1 MKDYQKNFLTLA
13 LEANA
18 LKFGEFTLK
27 SGRKSPYFFNASALI
42 EHGSLDKLG
51 EILAAKVKD
60 SNLEFDMIF
69 GPAYKGI
76 FLGSILAT
84 KLSKEKN
91 TPICFNRKEV
101 KDHGEGGSLIGAL
114 PKGNVLIID
123 DVISSGLAIRE
134 ALDYLRNYDVNVA
147 GALVTLDRQEQG
159 QNSKLMASS
168 ELIDEGLDILS
179 IISLDDLLD
188 ADEIIDESVLESIK
202 NYSCLLYTSP
212 SPRDGLLSRM
222 PSSA

>member
-84 KLSKEKN
+84 TLSKEKN
-91 TPICFNRKEV
+91 MPICFNRKEV

-168 ELIDEGLDILS
+168 ELIDEGLDIHS

-202 NYSCLLYTSP
+202 NY
-212 SPRDGLLSRM
+212 RDKFRGEDV
-222 PSSA
+222 

>member
-1 MKDYQKNFLTLA
+1 MKDYQKDFLTIA

-42 EHGSLDKLG
+42 EHGSLDELG

-84 KLSKEKN
+84 KLSKQGN
-91 TPICFNRKEV
+91 MPLCFNRKEV

-123 DVISSGLAIRE
+123 DVISSGLAIRK
-134 ALDYLRNYDVNVA
+134 AQAFLKNYDVNIA

-168 ELIDEGLDILS
+168 ELINEGLDVLS
-179 IISLDDLLD
+179 LISLDDLLD
-188 ADEIIDESVLESIK
+188 ADEMIDESVLQSIR
-202 NYSCLLYTSP
+202 NY
-212 SPRDGLLSRM
+212 RDEFRGENV
-222 PSSA
+222 

>member
-1 MKDYQKNFLTLA
+1 MLVACPFD
-13 LEANA
+13 
-18 LKFGEFTLK
+18 
-27 SGRKSPYFFNASALI
+27 SGF
-42 EHGSLDKLG
+42 
-51 EILAAKVKD
+51 
-60 SNLEFDMIF
+60 
-69 GPAYKGI
+69 I

-84 KLSKEKN
+84 KLSKERN
-91 TPICFNRKEV
+91 MPICFNRKEV

-188 ADEIIDESVLESIK
+188 ADEIIDASILERIR
-202 NYSCLLYTSP
+202 NY
-212 SPRDGLLSRM
+212 RDKFRGEDV
-222 PSSA
+222 

>member
-13 LEANA
+13 LEATA

-91 TPICFNRKEV
+91 MPICFNRKEV

-202 NYSCLLYTSP
+202 NY
-212 SPRDGLLSRM
+212 RDKFRGQDV
-222 PSSA
+222 

>member
-42 EHGSLDKLG
+42 EHGSLDELG

-84 KLSKEKN
+84 KLSKQGN
-91 TPICFNRKEV
+91 MPICFNRKEV

-123 DVISSGLAIRE
+123 DVVSSGSAIRE
-134 ALDYLRNYDVNVA
+134 ALAFLKNYDVNIA

-168 ELIDEGLDILS
+168 ELINEGLDVLS
-179 IISLDDLLD
+179 LISLDDLLD
-188 ADEIIDESVLESIK
+188 ADEIIDESILQSIR
-202 NYSCLLYTSP
+202 NY
-212 SPRDGLLSRM
+212 RDEFRGENV
-222 PSSA
+222 

>member
-60 SNLEFDMIF
+60 SNLDFDMIF

-91 TPICFNRKEV
+91 MPICFNRKEV

-202 NYSCLLYTSP
+202 NY
-212 SPRDGLLSRM
+212 RDKFRGEDV
-222 PSSA
+222 

>member
-42 EHGSLDKLG
+42 EHGSLDELG

-84 KLSKEKN
+84 KLSKQGN
-91 TPICFNRKEV
+91 MPLCFNRKEV

-123 DVISSGLAIRE
+123 DVVSSGLAIRE
-134 ALDYLRNYDVNVA
+134 ALAFLRNYNVNIV

-168 ELIDEGLDILS
+168 ELINEGLDVLS

-188 ADEIIDESVLESIK
+188 ADEIIDESVLQSIR
-202 NYSCLLYTSP
+202 NY
-212 SPRDGLLSRM
+212 RDEFRGENV
-222 PSSA
+222 

>member
-134 ALDYLRNYDVNVA
+134 ALDYLRKYDVNVA

-159 QNSKLMASS
+159 QNTKLMASS

-188 ADEIIDESVLESIK
+188 ANEMIDESVLESIR
-202 NYSCLLYTSP
+202 NY
-212 SPRDGLLSRM
+212 RDKFRGEDV
-222 PSSA
+222 

>member
-42 EHGSLDKLG
+42 EHGSLDELG

-84 KLSKEKN
+84 KLSKQGN
-91 TPICFNRKEV
+91 MPICFNRKEV

-123 DVISSGLAIRE
+123 DVVSSGLAIRE
-134 ALDYLRNYDVNVA
+134 ALAFLRNYNVNIV

-168 ELIDEGLDILS
+168 ELINEGLDVLS

-188 ADEIIDESVLESIK
+188 ADEIIDESVLQSIR
-202 NYSCLLYTSP
+202 NY
-212 SPRDGLLSRM
+212 RDEFRGENV
-222 PSSA
+222 

>member
-76 FLGSILAT
+76 FLGTILAT
-84 KLSKEKN
+84 KLSKLGN
-91 TPICFNRKEV
+91 MPICFNRKEV

-202 NYSCLLYTSP
+202 NY
-212 SPRDGLLSRM
+212 RDKFRGEDV
-222 PSSA
+222 

>member
-60 SNLEFDMIF
+60 SNFEFDMIF

-84 KLSKEKN
+84 KLSKERN
-91 TPICFNRKEV
+91 MPICFNRKEV

-168 ELIDEGLDILS
+168 ELINEGLDILS

-188 ADEIIDESVLESIK
+188 ADEIIDASILERIR
-202 NYSCLLYTSP
+202 NY
-212 SPRDGLLSRM
+212 RDKFRGEDV
-222 PSSA
+222 

>member
-42 EHGSLDKLG
+42 EHGSLDELG

-91 TPICFNRKEV
+91 MPICFNRKEV

-134 ALDYLRNYDVNVA
+134 ALSFLRNYDVNIA

-188 ADEIIDESVLESIK
+188 ADEIIDENVLESIR
-202 NYSCLLYTSP
+202 NY
-212 SPRDGLLSRM
+212 RDKYRGVDV
-222 PSSA
+222 

>member
-84 KLSKEKN
+84 KLSKEGN
-91 TPICFNRKEV
+91 MPICFNRKEV

-134 ALDYLRNYDVNVA
+134 ALDYLRKYDVNVA

-159 QNSKLMASS
+159 QNTKLMASS

-202 NYSCLLYTSP
+202 NY
-212 SPRDGLLSRM
+212 RDKFRGEDV
-222 PSSA
+222 

>member
-168 ELIDEGLDILS
+168 ELINEGLDILS

-188 ADEIIDESVLESIK
+188 ADEIIDESVLASII
-202 NYSCLLYTSP
+202 NY
-212 SPRDGLLSRM
+212 RDKFRGEDV
-222 PSSA
+222 

>member
-84 KLSKEKN
+84 KLSKEQN
-91 TPICFNRKEV
+91 MPICFNRKEV

-134 ALDYLRNYDVNVA
+134 ALDYLRKYDVNVA

-159 QNSKLMASS
+159 QNTKLMASS
-168 ELIDEGLDILS
+168 EIIDEGLDILS

-188 ADEIIDESVLESIK
+188 ANEMIDESVLESIR
-202 NYSCLLYTSP
+202 NY
-212 SPRDGLLSRM
+212 RDKFRGEDV
-222 PSSA
+222 

>member
-202 NYSCLLYTSP
+202 NY
-212 SPRDGLLSRM
+212 RDKFKGEDV
-222 PSSA
+222 

>member
-76 FLGSILAT
+76 FLGTILAT
-84 KLSKEKN
+84 KLSKLGN
-91 TPICFNRKEV
+91 MPICFNRKEV

-134 ALDYLRNYDVNVA
+134 ALSFLRNYDVNIA

-159 QNSKLMASS
+159 HNSKLMASS

-188 ADEIIDESVLESIK
+188 ADEIIDGNVLESIR
-202 NYSCLLYTSP
+202 NY
-212 SPRDGLLSRM
+212 RDKYRGVDV
-222 PSSA
+222 

>member
-134 ALDYLRNYDVNVA
+134 ALDYLRKYDVNVA

-159 QNSKLMASS
+159 QNTKLMASS

-202 NYSCLLYTSP
+202 NY
-212 SPRDGLLSRM
+212 RDKFRGEDV
-222 PSSA
+222 

>member
-51 EILAAKVKD
+51 EILAEKVKD

-84 KLSKEKN
+84 KLSKERN
-91 TPICFNRKEV
+91 MPICFNRKEV

-134 ALDYLRNYDVNVA
+134 ALDYLRKYDVNVA

-202 NYSCLLYTSP
+202 NY
-212 SPRDGLLSRM
+212 RDKFRGEDV
-222 PSSA
+222 

>member
-60 SNLEFDMIF
+60 SILEFDMIF

-84 KLSKEKN
+84 KLSKERN
-91 TPICFNRKEV
+91 MPICFNRKEV

-202 NYSCLLYTSP
+202 NY
-212 SPRDGLLSRM
+212 RDKFRGEDV
-222 PSSA
+222 

>member
-76 FLGSILAT
+76 FLGTILAT
-84 KLSKEKN
+84 KLSKLGN
-91 TPICFNRKEV
+91 MPICFNRKEV

-134 ALDYLRNYDVNVA
+134 ALSFLRNYDVNIA

-188 ADEIIDESVLESIK
+188 ADEIIDENVLESIR
-202 NYSCLLYTSP
+202 NYKDKY
-212 SPRDGLLSRM
+212 RGVDV
-222 PSSA
+222 

>member
-168 ELIDEGLDILS
+168 ELINEGLDILS

-188 ADEIIDESVLESIK
+188 ADEIIDESVLERIR
-202 NYSCLLYTSP
+202 NY
-212 SPRDGLLSRM
+212 RDKFRGEDV
-222 PSSA
+222 

>member
-1 MKDYQKNFLTLA
+1 VKDYQKNFLTLA

-42 EHGSLDKLG
+42 EHGSLDELG

-84 KLSKEKN
+84 KLSKERN
-91 TPICFNRKEV
+91 MPICFNRKEV

-123 DVISSGLAIRE
+123 DVVSSGLAIRE
-134 ALDYLRNYDVNVA
+134 ALAYLRNYDVNVA

-168 ELIDEGLDILS
+168 ELINEGLDILS

-188 ADEIIDESVLESIK
+188 ADEIIDESVLASIR
-202 NYSCLLYTSP
+202 NY
-212 SPRDGLLSRM
+212 RDKFRGEDV
-222 PSSA
+222 

>member
-51 EILAAKVKD
+51 EILSAKVKD

-84 KLSKEKN
+84 KLSKERN
-91 TPICFNRKEV
+91 MPICFNRKEV

-134 ALDYLRNYDVNVA
+134 ALDYLRKYDVNVA

-159 QNSKLMASS
+159 QNTKLMASS
-168 ELIDEGLDILS
+168 ELIDEGLDVLS

-188 ADEIIDESVLESIK
+188 ANEMIDESVLESIR
-202 NYSCLLYTSP
+202 NY
-212 SPRDGLLSRM
+212 RDKFRGEDV
-222 PSSA
+222 

>member
-60 SNLEFDMIF
+60 SSLEFDMIF

-84 KLSKEKN
+84 KLSKERN
-91 TPICFNRKEV
+91 MPICFNRKEV

-134 ALDYLRNYDVNVA
+134 ALDYLRKYDVNVA

-188 ADEIIDESVLESIK
+188 ANEMIDESVLESIR
-202 NYSCLLYTSP
+202 NY
-212 SPRDGLLSRM
+212 RDKFRGEDV
-222 PSSA
+222 

>member
-134 ALDYLRNYDVNVA
+134 ALDVKKTNRLITVEESWPFGSVGSEIANIVQRDAFDYLDSPVIKVNSADVPMPY
-147 GALVTLDRQEQG
+147 ALSLE
-159 QNSKLMASS
+159 KLY
-168 ELIDEGLDILS
+168 LPQVDDIINAAKKVS
-179 IISLDDLLD
+179 Y
-188 ADEIIDESVLESIK
+188 IK
-202 NYSCLLYTSP
+202 
-212 SPRDGLLSRM
+212 
-222 PSSA
+222 

>member
-91 TPICFNRKEV
+91 MPICFNRKEV

-159 QNSKLMASS
+159 QNTKLMASS

-188 ADEIIDESVLESIK
+188 ANEMIDESVLESIR
-202 NYSCLLYTSP
+202 NY
-212 SPRDGLLSRM
+212 RDKYRGEDV
-222 PSSA
+222 

>member
-42 EHGSLDKLG
+42 EHGSLDELG

-84 KLSKEKN
+84 KLSKQGN
-91 TPICFNRKEV
+91 MPICFNRKEV

-123 DVISSGLAIRE
+123 DVVSSGLAIRE
-134 ALDYLRNYDVNVA
+134 ALAFLRNYNVNIV

-168 ELIDEGLDILS
+168 ELINEGVDVLS

-188 ADEIIDESVLESIK
+188 ADEIIDESILQSIR
-202 NYSCLLYTSP
+202 NY
-212 SPRDGLLSRM
+212 RDEFRGENV
-222 PSSA
+222 

>member
-13 LEANA
+13 IEANA

-42 EHGSLDKLG
+42 EHGSLDELG

-84 KLSKEKN
+84 KLSKQGN
-91 TPICFNRKEV
+91 MPICFNRKEV

-123 DVISSGLAIRE
+123 DVVSSGLAIRE
-134 ALDYLRNYDVNVA
+134 ALAFLRNYNVNIA

-159 QNSKLMASS
+159 QNSKQMASS
-168 ELIDEGLDILS
+168 ELINQGVDVLS

-188 ADEIIDESVLESIK
+188 ADEIIDESILQSIR
-202 NYSCLLYTSP
+202 NY
-212 SPRDGLLSRM
+212 RDEFRGENV
-222 PSSA
+222 

>member
-84 KLSKEKN
+84 KLSKEGN
-91 TPICFNRKEV
+91 MPICFNRKEV

-134 ALDYLRNYDVNVA
+134 ALDYLRKYGVNVA

-159 QNSKLMASS
+159 QNTKLMASS

-188 ADEIIDESVLESIK
+188 ANEMIDESVLESIR
-202 NYSCLLYTSP
+202 NY
-212 SPRDGLLSRM
+212 RDKFRGEDV
-222 PSSA
+222 